1 MAGWRIAK
9 LKYAQSIDDM
19 MSCEGAYLFGGRWNS
34 RGTRMVYLGSSIALA
49 AFEILVHTNRS
60 SQIGSY
66 SKLKVSFTAE
76 QLMILDEHSL
86 PGNWAEPS
94 MYSSVAKFGDAWAES
109 GSFVVLQVP
118 SASPDPHSHPANRG
132 DIKTYGFDPFDL
144 SVVSMI
150 FEQHPDNE

>member
-19 MSCEGAYLFGGRWNS
+19 MSGEAAYLFGGRWNS
-34 RGTRMVYLGSSIALA
+34 RGTRMVYLGSSIAHA

-60 SQIGSY
+60 SLIRSY

-86 PGNWAEPS
+86 PRNWADPS
-94 MYSSVAKFGDAWAES
+94 MYSAVAKFGDAWAES
-109 GSFVVLQVP
+109 GSSLVLQVP
-118 SASPDPHSHPANRG
+118 SASLAGETNYLVNP
-132 DIKTYGFDPFDL
+132 
-144 SVVSMI
+144 
-150 FEQHPDNE
+150 QHPDFGQLQFGELESFSFDQRLLT

>member
-60 SQIGSY
+60 SLIRSY
-66 SKLKVSFTAE
+66 SKLSGELESF
-76 QLMILDEHSL
+76 
-86 PGNWAEPS
+86 
-94 MYSSVAKFGDAWAES
+94 
-109 GSFVVLQVP
+109 SFDQRLL
-118 SASPDPHSHPANRG
+118 
-132 DIKTYGFDPFDL
+132 T
-144 SVVSMI
+144 
-150 FEQHPDNE
+150 

>member
-19 MSCEGAYLFGGRWNS
+19 MSGEGAYLFGGRWNS
-34 RGTRMVYLGSSIALA
+34 RGTRMVYLGSSIAQA
-49 AFEILVHTNRS
+49 VFEILVHTNRS
-60 SQIGSY
+60 SLIRSY

-109 GSFVVLQVP
+109 GSSLVLQVP
-118 SASPDPHSHPANRG
+118 SASLAGETNYLVNP
-132 DIKTYGFDPFDL
+132 
-144 SVVSMI
+144 
-150 FEQHPDNE
+150 QHPDFGQLQFGELESFSFDQRLLT